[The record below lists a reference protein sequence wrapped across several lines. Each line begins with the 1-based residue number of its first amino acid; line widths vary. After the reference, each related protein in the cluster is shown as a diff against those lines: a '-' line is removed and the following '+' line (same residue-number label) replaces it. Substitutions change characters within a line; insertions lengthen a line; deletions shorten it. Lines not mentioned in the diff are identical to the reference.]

1 VTAAAPSLP
10 PGPRWP
16 RAVQTLAW
24 GARPGP
30 FMLRCRARYG
40 DTFTLR
46 IAQEGHWVMTCDPDT
61 VQQVFKGD
69 SRLLHAGEANKVLLP
84 VVGRHSVLLL
94 DEQEHMSQRKLLLP
108 PFHGKR
114 MARYGELIASA
125 TERELEGWP
134 TGQPFQLRPRMQAV
148 TLEVIIRAV
157 FGIRDEERV
166 ALMRQRLSESLEL
179 TSDVRAMLA
188 LAVLGPERL
197 YRWRFFQRE
206 FGSVNELVL
215 DEIGRRRDASDLEER
230 DDILSLLLQARHED
244 GRPMGDA
251 ELRDEL
257 MTLLVA
263 GHETTANALAWAME
277 RLVRHPDKLARLS
290 EEAAAGEDEYAD
302 AVVKETLRLRPVLP
316 IVVRRLQ
323 EPMEIGG
330 QLLPAGAS
338 ITPCIYLVHRREDI
352 YPEPHRFRPERFI
365 ERPAGTYTWIPFGG
379 GVRRCLGAS
388 FAVFEMK
395 TVLATM
401 VTRLRLRP
409 VDQRP
414 ERVGRRAITLVPAR
428 GAEVVAA

>member
-1 VTAAAPSLP
+1 VSAATASLP

-16 RAVQTLAW
+16 RAVQTIAW

-40 DTFTLR
+40 DMFTLR
-46 IAQEGHWVMTCDPDT
+46 IAQEGHWVLTSDPDA

-94 DEQEHMSQRKLLLP
+94 DEQEHMAQRKLMLP

-125 TERELEGWP
+125 AERELETWP
-134 TGQPFQLRPRMQAV
+134 SGTAFQLRPRMQAI

-157 FGIRDEERV
+157 FGIRDEQRV
-166 ALMRQRLSESLEL
+166 ALMRQRLSDSLEL
-179 TSDVRAMLA
+179 TSDWQAMLA
-188 LAVLGPERL
+188 LAILGPERL

-206 FGSVNELVL
+206 FDPVNELVL
-215 DEIGRRRDASDLEER
+215 DEIARRRDAPDLEER
-230 DDILSLLLQARHED
+230 DDILSLLLQGRHED
-244 GRPMGDA
+244 GRPMSDA

-277 RLVRHPDKLARLS
+277 RLVRHPEKLGRLT

-316 IVVRRLQ
+316 IVVRKLQ

-330 QLLPAGAS
+330 HLLPAGVS
-338 ITPCIYLVHRREDI
+338 ITPCIYLMHRRPDI
-352 YPEPHRFRPERFI
+352 YPEPARFRPERFL

-379 GVRRCLGAS
+379 GVRRCLGAA
-388 FAVFEMK
+388 FAQFEMK
-395 TVLATM
+395 TVLTTL
-401 VTRLRLRP
+401 VTRLQLRP
-409 VDQRP
+409 VDERS
-414 ERVGRRAITLVPAR
+414 ERVGRRAITLVPKR